1 MNPKEENCTIERLQ
15 GLRIGMPET
24 YAGMEVEATAKISSI
39 LSAYPKA
46 EQMYNLLVADDEVR
60 AYWRMAN
67 YFTVRHLGMNDHGET
82 HAKIATASALTI
94 LDILKKAGIP
104 PDIVEAGAGS
114 EDDAA
119 LVVLSAMLCH
129 DFGNAIHREAHQE
142 ISIPLAHAVLSRLL
156 PVVYPDTAERTEIL
170 SFILSAIYTHH
181 AEPLP
186 LTKEAA
192 MVCIGDS
199 SDMTK
204 GRGRMAFDSGSIT
217 IHTVSALSIERV
229 EIVSGKEQPVEI
241 RIMMSNS
248 AGIYQVQE
256 ILGRKVAVGPLKDYV
271 DVIALIEPGE
281 GEERI
286 LEGIT
291 MRSGKCLPFRREDHQ
306 RG

>member
-1 MNPKEENCTIERLQ
+1 MSDWDENYTIES
-15 GLRIGMPET
+15 LRSLRMTIPET
-24 YAGMEVEATAKISSI
+24 YAGMETEAVSKIRSI

-46 EQMYNLLVADDEVR
+46 EQMYDLLVNDDEVA

-94 LDILKKAGIP
+94 LDLLQKAGIT
-104 PDIVEAGAGS
+104 PDVVESGAGS
-114 EDDAA
+114 GDDAA
-119 LVVLSAMLCH
+119 LIVLSAMLCH
-129 DFGNAIHREAHQE
+129 DFGNAIHREAHQD
-142 ISIPLAHAVLSRLL
+142 ISVPLAHTVLSRLL
-156 PVVYPDTAERTEIL
+156 PSIYPNIGQRTEIL

-229 EIVSGKEQPVEI
+229 DIISGEERPVEI

-256 ILGRKVAVGPLKDYV
+256 ILGRKVTVGPLKDYV
-271 DVIALIEPGE
+271 DVIALVEPGD

-286 LEGIT
+286 LEGVT
-291 MRSGKCLPFRREDHQ
+291 MRSGKCFPFRKEDHR

>member
-1 MNPKEENCTIERLQ
+1 ME
-15 GLRIGMPET
+15 MPET
-24 YAGMEVEATAKISSI
+24 YAEMEAEAASKVTSI
-39 LSAYPKA
+39 LSVYPKA
-46 EQMYNLLVADDEVR
+46 ERMYDLLVTDDEVR
-60 AYWRMAN
+60 AYWRMTN
-67 YFTVRHLGMNDHGET
+67 YFTVRQLGMNDHGET

-94 LDILKKAGIP
+94 LDLLQKAGIL

-156 PVVYPDTAERTEIL
+156 PSIYPNIGERTEIL

-204 GRGRMAFDSGSIT
+204 GRGRMAFDAGSIT

-229 EIVSGKEQPVEI
+229 DIVSGRERPVEI
-241 RIMMSNS
+241 QIMMSNS

-271 DVIALIEPGE
+271 DVIALVEPGE

-291 MRSGKCLPFRREDHQ
+291 IRSGKCLPFRREDHR

>member
-1 MNPKEENCTIERLQ
+1 MSDWEENYTIES
-15 GLRIGMPET
+15 LRSLRMTIPET
-24 YAGMEVEATAKISSI
+24 YAGMETEAVSKIRSI

-46 EQMYNLLVADDEVR
+46 EQMYDLLVNDDEVA

-94 LDILKKAGIP
+94 LDLLQKAGIT
-104 PDIVEAGAGS
+104 PDVVESGAGS
-114 EDDAA
+114 GDDAA
-119 LVVLSAMLCH
+119 LIVLSAMLCH
-129 DFGNAIHREAHQE
+129 DFGNAIHREAHQD
-142 ISIPLAHAVLSRLL
+142 ISVPLAHTVLSRLL
-156 PVVYPDTAERTEIL
+156 PSIYPNIGQRTEIL

-229 EIVSGKEQPVEI
+229 DIISGEERPVEI

-256 ILGRKVAVGPLKDYV
+256 ILGRKVTVGPLKDYV
-271 DVIALIEPGE
+271 DVIALVEPGD

-286 LEGIT
+286 LEGVT
-291 MRSGKCLPFRREDHQ
+291 MRSGKCFPFRKEDHR

>member
-1 MNPKEENCTIERLQ
+1 MSDWDENYTIES
-15 GLRIGMPET
+15 LRSLRMTIPET
-24 YAGMEVEATAKISSI
+24 YAGMETEAVSKIRSI

-46 EQMYNLLVADDEVR
+46 EQMYELLVNDDEVA

-94 LDILKKAGIP
+94 LDLLQKAGIT
-104 PDIVEAGAGS
+104 PDVVESGAGS
-114 EDDAA
+114 GDDAA
-119 LVVLSAMLCH
+119 LIVLSAMLCH
-129 DFGNAIHREAHQE
+129 DFGNAIHREAHQD
-142 ISIPLAHAVLSRLL
+142 ISVPLAHTVLSRLL
-156 PVVYPDTAERTEIL
+156 PSIYPNSGQRTEIL

-229 EIVSGKEQPVEI
+229 DIISGEERPVEI

-256 ILGRKVAVGPLKDYV
+256 ILGRKVTVGPLKDYV
-271 DVIALIEPGE
+271 DVIALVEPGD

-286 LEGIT
+286 LEGVT
-291 MRSGKCLPFRREDHQ
+291 MRSGKCFPFRKEDHR

>member
-1 MNPKEENCTIERLQ
+1 MSDWEENYTIES
-15 GLRIGMPET
+15 LRSLRMTIPET
-24 YAGMEVEATAKISSI
+24 YAGMETEAVSKIRSI

-46 EQMYNLLVADDEVR
+46 EQMYELLVNDDEVA

-94 LDILKKAGIP
+94 LDLLQKAGIT
-104 PDIVEAGAGS
+104 PDVVESGAGS
-114 EDDAA
+114 GDDAA
-119 LVVLSAMLCH
+119 LIVLSAMLCH
-129 DFGNAIHREAHQE
+129 DFGNAIHREAHQD
-142 ISIPLAHAVLSRLL
+142 ISVPLAHTVLSRLL
-156 PVVYPDTAERTEIL
+156 PSIYPNIGQRTEIL

-229 EIVSGKEQPVEI
+229 DIISGEERPVEI

-256 ILGRKVAVGPLKDYV
+256 ILGRKVTVGPLKDYV
-271 DVIALIEPGE
+271 DVIALVEPGD

-286 LEGIT
+286 LEGVT
-291 MRSGKCLPFRREDHQ
+291 MRSGKCFPFRKEDHR

>member
-1 MNPKEENCTIERLQ
+1 MSDWDENYTIES
-15 GLRIGMPET
+15 LRSLRMTIPET
-24 YAGMEVEATAKISSI
+24 YAGMETEAVSKIRSI

-46 EQMYNLLVADDEVR
+46 EQMYELLVNDDEVA

-94 LDILKKAGIP
+94 LDLLQKAGIT
-104 PDIVEAGAGS
+104 PDVVESGAGS
-114 EDDAA
+114 GDDAA
-119 LVVLSAMLCH
+119 LIVLSAMLCH
-129 DFGNAIHREAHQE
+129 DFGNAIHREAHQD
-142 ISIPLAHAVLSRLL
+142 ISVPLAHTVLSRLL
-156 PVVYPDTAERTEIL
+156 PSIYPNIGQRTEIL

-229 EIVSGKEQPVEI
+229 DIISGEERPVEI

-256 ILGRKVAVGPLKDYV
+256 ILGRKVTVGPLKDYV
-271 DVIALIEPGE
+271 DVIALVEPGD

-286 LEGIT
+286 LEGVT
-291 MRSGKCLPFRREDHQ
+291 MRSGKCFPFRKEDHR

>member
-1 MNPKEENCTIERLQ
+1 MNTGKEDCSIES
-15 GLRIGMPET
+15 LRSLRMTMPET
-24 YAGMEVEATAKISSI
+24 YSEMEAEAVATIRSI
-39 LSAYPKA
+39 LSEYPKA
-46 EQMYNLLVADDEVR
+46 EQMYDLLVYDDEVR

-94 LDILKKAGIP
+94 LDILQKAGIP
-104 PDIVEAGAGS
+104 PDVVESGAGTG
-114 EDDAA
+114 DDAA

-129 DFGNAIHREAHQE
+129 DFGNAIHREVHQQ
-142 ISIPLAHAVLSRLL
+142 ISVPLAHAVLHRLL
-156 PVVYPDTAERTEIL
+156 PAIYQDTGQRTEIL

-186 LTKEAA
+186 LTREAA

-229 EIVSGKEQPVEI
+229 EIVRGKRRPVEI

-256 ILGRKVAVGPLKDYV
+256 VLGRKVAVGPLKDHV
-271 DVIALIEPGE
+271 DVIAIVRDGE

-286 LEGIT
+286 LEGVT
-291 MRSGKCLPFRREDHQ
+291 MSGGKCVPFIKEDHR